1 MIILD
6 EIPPLPPGWL
16 RVEDHRERWEK
27 LRLEAQAEA
36 RRLARILVDEF
47 GAARVWLF
55 GSAVGEWIF
64 HDYSDVDMIVDG
76 LDDRTFTRAWSW
88 SEGASKFRIDLH
100 ERNEFTEERWA
111 RLGPQPILLAERKD
125 DAEKRA

>member
-1 MIILD
+1 M
-6 EIPPLPPGWL
+6 PPGWL

-47 GAARVWLF
+47 GSARVWLF
-55 GSAVGEWIF
+55 GSAAGVWIF

-76 LDDRTFTRAWSW
+76 LDDGTFTRAWSW

-100 ERNEFTEERWA
+100 ERDEFTDERWA
-111 RLGPQPILLAERKD
+111 RLEPHPVLLMERKD
-125 DAEKRA
+125 VAEKRA